1 MGSTRPAARRRVLG
15 FVAVNAFAVVL
26 AACGGNGTS
35 SETAPSPS
43 EQSKATGSAGA
54 GRTVTVTETEYQISL
69 SRSDLTPGTWTFNV
83 VDDGQTT
90 HALEIEGPGVKDRA
104 SDTISSGQST
114 ALTVTLEKGSY
125 ELYCP
130 VDGHKDLGMKTEIT
144 VS

>member
-1 MGSTRPAARRRVLG
+1 MP
-15 FVAVNAFAVVL
+15 
-26 AACGGNGTS
+26 
-35 SETAPSPS
+35 
-43 EQSKATGSAGA
+43 A
-54 GRTVTVTETEYQISL
+54 GRVVTAVKKKTVTVDETEYKISL

-90 HALEIEGPGVKDRA
+90 HALEIEGPGVADRA

-144 VS
+144 VG